1 MNQKTNDITLP
12 KHIAESLLAIL
23 RRTAPRST
31 VDQDCLIDAIELLNK
46 QLTRPKPPLT
56 FLENERLFGLP
67 LIRKLASSFRQT

>member
-1 MNQKTNDITLP
+1 MQMNQKTNDITLP

-46 QLTRPKPPLT
+46 QLTRPK
-56 FLENERLFGLP
+56 R
-67 LIRKLASSFRQT
+67 